1 MVVVL
6 KQNAPVEKRNALI
19 AEIETMG
26 VAVQVTEGAETSILG
41 LVGDTTHLNEF
52 RISSNEIVA
61 NILRVQEPFKKANKM
76 FKPDDTIV
84 EVAGRKIG
92 EGYFSVITGP
102 CSVESEDQIE
112 SIASD
117 VKANG
122 ATFLRGGAYKPRTSP
137 YAFQGLGLEGLE
149 YLKHAKEKTGLPIVS
164 EIMSVDMVEK
174 FVEDVDII
182 QVGAR
187 NMQNFVL
194 LKELGKTN
202 KIGRA
207 SCRERV

>member
-164 EIMSVDMVEK
+164 EIMSVE
-174 FVEDVDII
+174 
-182 QVGAR
+182 
-187 NMQNFVL
+187 
-194 LKELGKTN
+194 
-202 KIGRA
+202 IGRA
-207 SCRERV
+207 HV